1 MNSDQITEA
10 YFDRILLKSRLI
22 GSDLPDTATQIF
34 GRSFDTPVTTAA
46 LSHLDN
52 VTENGMALMASA
64 AKRAGAIYFAGMTE
78 DDEIERIQNTGAAV
92 VSIIKPHADNAETIR
107 QIRHNVDIGVY
118 AVGVD
123 IDHCFNQDGSYDTVL
138 GMPMRPKSIEE
149 LKQYVQEAGD
159 TPFVIKGVLS
169 AEDAEACVEAGV
181 KGIVVSHH
189 HGIMPSSVPPLMVL
203 PEIKK
208 AAGGKLTIFVDCG
221 FDSGL
226 DVFKAMAL
234 GADAVS
240 VGKALIPAIK
250 EGGEQ
255 GAYDA
260 IMKIHG
266 QFKSVMARCGYHKIS
281 EIDDSCV
288 TIF

>member
-22 GSDLPDTATQIF
+22 GSDLPDTSTEIF
-34 GRSFDTPVTTAA
+34 GRRFETPVTTAA
-46 LSHLDN
+46 LSHLGRTHED
-52 VTENGMALMASA
+52 GMALMAKA

-78 DDEIERIQNTGAAV
+78 DEEIEHIQETGAAV
-92 VSIIKPHADNAETIR
+92 ASIIKPHADNAETLR
-107 QIRHNVDIGVY
+107 QIRHNVDIGVF

-123 IDHCFNQDGSYDTVL
+123 IDHCYNQDGGYDTVL
-138 GMPMRPKSIEE
+138 GMPMRPKSVEE
-149 LKQYVQEAGD
+149 IRRFVEEAGD
-159 TPFVIKGVLS
+159 TPFIIKGVLS
-169 AEDAEACVEAGV
+169 AEDALACIEAGV

-203 PEIKK
+203 PEIRK
-208 AAGGKLTIFVDCG
+208 AVGDRMTIFVDCS
-221 FDSGL
+221 FASGL
-226 DVFKAMAL
+226 DVFKGMAL

-240 VGKALIPAIK
+240 VGRALMDPLK
-250 EGGEQ
+250 DGGED
-255 GAYDA
+255 GAYEA
-260 IMKIHG
+260 IMKLTG

-288 TIF
+288 TVF